1 MPLNEGIKPKSI
13 SARHLTE
20 SLKLGGNTYEATVLP
35 ETGGTAAATMPLSAR
50 YAYSTNVSDLTTPA
64 TPDGTSLVTGDVV
77 LLPLQSTASENGL
90 YVVNGSGE
98 LERSAQPLTPL
109 AVINVAEGTK
119 WAETQFKITNNVNFV
134 VGTDDI
140 TIKPNGLQK
149 AGIAGSYN
157 AGRLNISAGT
167 GISLSPSGI
176 DSFSNQV
183 QISNSGVTSLTG
195 ETGGIGVSAGTGAVT
210 VTNLGVKK
218 ITADSTDFTGNVS
231 LTSPDASITINAS
244 GSTIELTTTSGGG
257 GSVDIQDFAASG
269 TWTKPAG
276 AHYVIVIAIGAG
288 GGGGSGARGAA
299 GNNHSGGGGGAT
311 GQTIIAEFIS
321 SDCGATE
328 TVTIGGG
335 GNGGAAKSA
344 NGAGNDGNDGGTTS
358 FGSLLTALGGNKGL
372 GGIISGVTQANG
384 GATVQCYNRFSNRTS
399 SQGGASASN
408 ALYASNVADIV
419 LMSSAGG
426 GGGTISSSGT
436 LRNPATGGNVL
447 SASGSTICAAGSA
460 TITAGANGGNG
471 NSSNTYL
478 VSSGGGGGAG
488 GDSGGTVA
496 GGTGGNGG
504 AQYGG
509 GGGGGGSSVTGANSG
524 GGGNG
529 ADGFLRVIT
538 YCG

>member
-20 SLKLGGNTYEATVLP
+20 SLRLGGNTYEATVLP

-50 YAYSTNVSDLTTPA
+50 YAYSANVSDLTAPA

-119 WAETQFKITNNVNFV
+119 WAETQFKITNSENFV

-149 AGIAGSYN
+149 AGISGSYN

-167 GISLSPSGI
+167 GVSLSPSGI

-218 ITADSTDFTGNVS
+218 ITADSTDFTGNIS
-231 LTSPDASITINAS
+231 LSSPDASITINAS
-244 GSTIELTTTSGGG
+244 GSTIELTTSSGG
-257 GSVDIQDFAASG
+257 GSVDIQDFAASD
-269 TWTKPAG
+269 TWTKPSG
-276 AHYVIVIAIGAG
+276 AHYVIVTAIGAG

-311 GQTIIAEFIS
+311 GQIVIAEFAS

-328 TVTIGGG
+328 TVTVGGG
-335 GNGGAAKSA
+335 GGGGAAKSA
-344 NGAGNDGNDGGTTS
+344 DGAGNDGNDGGDSS
-358 FGSLLTALGGNKGL
+358 FGSLLVALGGNKGL
-372 GGIISGVTQANG
+372 GGIISGVGSANG
-384 GATVQCYNRFSNRTS
+384 GASRTSYNRFTSRGS
-399 SQGGASASN
+399 SQGGGSASN
-408 ALYASNVADIV
+408 ASNAANVADIA

-426 GGGTISSSGT
+426 GGGTISSAGT
-436 LRNPATGGNVL
+436 SRNPAAAGNVL
-447 SASGSTICAAGSA
+447 STNGSTICAAGSA
-460 TITAGANGGNG
+460 SITAGSNGGNG
-471 NSSNTYL
+471 NSSNVYL
-478 VSSGGGGGAG
+478 VASGGGGGAG
-488 GDSGGTVA
+488 GNSTGTV
-496 GGTGGNGG
+496 GGGNGGNGG
-504 AQYGG
+504 AQYGS

-524 GGGNG
+524 AGGNG

>member
-20 SLKLGGNTYEATVLP
+20 SLRLGGNTYEATVLP
-35 ETGGTAAATMPLSAR
+35 ATGGTAAATMPLSAR

-90 YVVNGSGE
+90 YVVNSSGE
-98 LERSAQPLTPL
+98 LERSAQSLTPL

-119 WAETQFKITNNVNFV
+119 WSSTQFKILNTETFV

-140 TIKPNGLQK
+140 TIEPNGIVKFGLS
-149 AGIAGSYN
+149 GGYS
-157 AGRLNISAGT
+157 AGRFNVAAGT
-167 GISLSPSGI
+167 GISFSPSGI

-231 LTSPDASITINAS
+231 LSSPDSSITINAS
-244 GSTIELTTTSGGG
+244 GSTIELTTSSGG

-269 TWTKPAG
+269 TWTKPSG
-276 AHYVIVIAIGAG
+276 AHYVIVTAIGAG

-299 GNNHSGGGGGAT
+299 GSNHSGGGGGAT

-335 GNGGAAKSA
+335 GAGGAAKSA
-344 NGAGNDGNDGGTTS
+344 NGAGNDGSDGGSTS

-372 GGIISGVTQANG
+372 GGIISGTTSANG
-384 GATVQCYNRFSNRTS
+384 GALVQCYNRFSNRSS
-399 SQGGASASN
+399 SQGAGSASN
-408 ALYASNVADIV
+408 AGNAANVADIT
-419 LMSSAGG
+419 LLSSGGG

-436 LRNPATGGNVL
+436 SRNPSTGGNVL

-460 TITAGANGGNG
+460 TITAGSNGGNG

-478 VSSGGGGGAG
+478 VASGGGGGAG
-488 GDSGGTVA
+488 GDSAGTVA
-496 GGTGGNGG
+496 GGNGGNGG
-504 AQYGG
+504 AQYGS

-524 GGGNG
+524 AGGNG

>member
-1 MPLNEGIKPKSI
+1 MPLNEGIKPISI

-20 SLKLGGNTYEATVLP
+20 SLRLGGNTYEATVLP

-119 WAETQFKITNNVNFV
+119 WAETQFKITNSENFV

-140 TIKPNGLQK
+140 TIKPNGLLK
-149 AGIAGSYN
+149 FGVAGGYS
-157 AGRLNISAGT
+157 AGRFNVSSGT
-167 GISLSPSGI
+167 GISFSSSGI
-176 DSFSNQV
+176 DAFSNQV

-231 LTSPDASITINAS
+231 LTSPDSSITINAS
-244 GSTIELTTTSGGG
+244 GSAIELTTASGG
-257 GSVDIQDFAASG
+257 GSVDIQDFAVSG
-269 TWTKPAG
+269 TWTKPSG
-276 AHYVIVIAIGAG
+276 AHYVIVTAIGAG

-321 SDCGATE
+321 SDCGSSE

-335 GNGGAAKSA
+335 GTGGAAKSA
-344 NGAGNDGNDGGTTS
+344 NGAGNDGNNGGTTS
-358 FGSLLTALGGNKGL
+358 FGSLLVALGGNKGL
-372 GGIISGVTQANG
+372 GGIISGTTSAGG

-399 SQGGASASN
+399 SQGASSASN
-408 ALYASNVADIV
+408 VGNAANVANIT
-419 LMSSAGG
+419 LLSSAGG

-436 LRNPATGGNVL
+436 LRNPSTAGNVL

-460 TITAGANGGNG
+460 TITAGSNGGNG

-496 GGTGGNGG
+496 GGNGGNGG
-504 AQYGG
+504 AQYGA

-524 GGGNG
+524 AGGNG